1 MTDSIVENGKNVV
14 LQETSEH
21 IQLIPLAT
29 DKVSYIYENYDFDDL
44 DNEKLEC
51 SNLSQFKTDTVG
63 YIAGFIVRK
72 LSAKLSCSECVSSL
86 KASERDDPNLLITSR
101 GSSISQSVFV
111 MKIAEKNS
119 CLLCFNKI

>member
-1 MTDSIVENGKNVV
+1 MG
-14 LQETSEH
+14 H

-44 DNEKLEC
+44 DIEKLEC

-86 KASERDDPNLLITSR
+86 KASERDDPNLLIISR
-101 GSSISQSVFV
+101 GSHLTSPSLFV
-111 MKIAEKNS
+111 KKITVTCEKVLS
-119 CLLCFNKI
+119 TEL